1 MRTDQD
7 ATRRMRPLAP
17 PTRRAPRVGPG
28 ARLALL
34 AVLAVAAV
42 AVFVFAGIQGSWE
55 FAVPFR
61 LRKVSVMLVVA
72 AAIGIST
79 VLFQTIT
86 ANRILSPGVMGFD
99 ALYLAIQTAVVF
111 AFGAVALSSADSRV
125 MWLVEVAV
133 MVGCSLAL
141 FRFVFAR
148 SSRSIHLLILVG
160 IVFGVLFRSVTALLQ
175 RMLDPADFAV
185 VQDASFASFT
195 AVDEQLV
202 LVSAVAVAVCAA
214 VAWGIRHRLDVLVLG
229 EATATSLGVDH
240 RRSTSLVL
248 VLVAVLV
255 SVSTALVGPIT
266 FFGLLVA
273 NLAYLAV
280 GSFRHSLTLPAAVL
294 LGLAALAGA
303 QFVLEAAGLDT
314 VLAVVIEFLGG
325 IVFIALLIRKGV
337 R

>member
-1 MRTDQD
+1 VRIRWRIT
-7 ATRRMRPLAP
+7 
-17 PTRRAPRVGPG
+17 PG
-28 ARLALL
+28 VRLALL
-34 AVLAVAAV
+34 AALAVAAV
-42 AVFVFAGIQGSWE
+42 AVFVFAGIEGSWD

-61 LRKVSVMLVVA
+61 FRKVSAMLVVA
-72 AAIGIST
+72 AAVGIST

-99 ALYLAIQTAVVF
+99 ALYLAIQTVVVF
-111 AFGAVALSSADSRV
+111 AFGAVTLATADPQL
-125 MWLVEVAV
+125 MWLVEVLL
-133 MVGCSLAL
+133 MVGASLAL
-141 FRFVFAR
+141 FRFLFAR
-148 SSRSIHLLILVG
+148 SARSIHVLILVG
-160 IVFGVLFRSVTALLQ
+160 IVFGVLFRSVTSLLQ

-202 LVSAVAVAVCAA
+202 LLSAIAVAVCAA
-214 VAWGIRHRLDVLVLG
+214 VAWSIRRRLDVLVLG
-229 EATATSLGVDH
+229 EATATALGVDH
-240 RRSTSLVL
+240 RRMTTLVL

-273 NLAYLAV
+273 NLAYAAV
-280 GSFRHSLTLPAAVL
+280 GTFRHSLTLPAAVL
-294 LGLAALAGA
+294 LGVAALAGG

-325 IVFIALLIRKGV
+325 LVFIALLIGKGV

>member
-1 MRTDQD
+1 MRTDLRSAPA
-7 ATRRMRPLAP
+7 ATRT
-17 PTRRAPRVGPG
+17 TRARRRIEPG
-28 ARLALL
+28 VRLALL
-34 AVLAVAAV
+34 AVLAVTAV
-42 AVFVFAGIQGSWE
+42 AVFVFAGIEGSWE

-61 LRKVSVMLVVA
+61 LRKVSAMLVVA
-72 AAIGIST
+72 AAVGVST
-79 VLFQTIT
+79 VLFQTVT

-99 ALYLAIQTAVVF
+99 ALYLAIQTVVVF
-111 AFGAVALSSADSRV
+111 AFGAVTLATADPQL
-125 MWLVEVAV
+125 MWLVEVV
-133 MVGCSLAL
+133 LMIGCSLAL

-148 SSRSIHLLILVG
+148 SARSIHVLILVG

-195 AVDEQLV
+195 AVDDSLV
-202 LVSAVAVAVCAA
+202 LLSAVAVAACAA
-214 VAWGIRHRLDVLVLG
+214 LAWSIRRRLDVLVLG
-229 EATATSLGVDH
+229 EATATGLGVDH
-240 RRSTSLVL
+240 RRMTTVVL

-273 NLAYLAV
+273 NLAYAAV
-280 GSFRHSLTLPAAVL
+280 GTFRHSLTLPAAVL
-294 LGLAALAGA
+294 LGVAALAGG

-325 IVFIALLIRKGV
+325 IVFIALLIGKGV